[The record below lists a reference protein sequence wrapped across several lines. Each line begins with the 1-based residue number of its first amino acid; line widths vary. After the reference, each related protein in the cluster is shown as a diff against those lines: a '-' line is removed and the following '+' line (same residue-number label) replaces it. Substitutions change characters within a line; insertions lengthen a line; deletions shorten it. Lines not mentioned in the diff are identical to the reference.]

1 MTQVEIGGIYRA
13 VAADRGAPAALV
25 LVTAI
30 DEATR
35 SASVV
40 LLSPDIQFGSSR
52 DLVLSGQEIG
62 RGYDLLAQCDILG
75 HLRVGQLDR
84 RIGGV
89 DARVAEDLHALR
101 AGEPASRRPAGPP
114 VVERSDPRW
123 AFKVAELNRLSR
135 LHARR
140 PTVGSI
146 SAVHTA

>member
-1 MTQVEIGGIYRA
+1 MAQVEIGGIYRA

-25 LVTAI
+25 LVTAV
-30 DEATR
+30 DAATR
-35 SASVV
+35 STVV

-52 DLVLSGQEIG
+52 DLVLSGPEIG

-89 DARVAEDLHALR
+89 DARVAEDLRAVR
-101 AGEPASRRPAGPP
+101 AGESSSRPPAGPP

-123 AFKVAELNRLSR
+123 AFKVAELNRLRR
-135 LHARR
+135 LHAASGE
-140 PTVGSI
+140 VALS
-146 SAVHTA
+146 